1 MDGIKIDVTGN
12 IAKVTE
18 KPRRITSGT
27 IGLPVEF
34 TFDDQWDGLS
44 KKAVFRTGHFSI
56 VCELN
61 EEENTVPWEVLVFP
75 NMWLSI
81 GVYGVNEGGT
91 VSIPT
96 IWVNVS
102 VIQPGTVPDGA
113 SPAEPTPPV
122 WQRIEDEVDR
132 IGGVVDDVNNKYDGT
147 QGEVEKLNDRV
158 SDLEENGT
166 GGVAPMIVTLDDAT
180 GKASHTAAEIYNHN
194 KSGGAVF
201 VTRYGFTYP
210 VSRVASYQAD
220 FVYTDW
226 EQYTIHTIVIR
237 QDGQYEIVA
246 EEWVSNALFHDT
258 IGDISSALDELH
270 NYAQWLIN
278 GGAAE

>member
-1 MDGIKIDVTGN
+1 VTGN

-61 EEENTVPWEVLVFP
+61 EEGNTVPWEVLVFP

-122 WQRIEDEVDR
+122 WQRIEDEVNR
-132 IGGVVDDVNNKYDGT
+132 IGGVVDDVNDKYDDT
-147 QGEVEKLNDRV
+147 QEQVVANKKYISTLLGRIV
-158 SDLEENGT
+158 DLEKEKSMRVVFNMGDMVANYNAIEIANRVENG
-166 GGVAPMIVTLDDAT
+166 GYVSMDVEAMLVPLSFFDYGENRAYFDVFYDYGVMRYWVDADGSADAMT
-180 GKASHTAAEIYNHN
+180 INLATAA
-194 KSGGAVF
+194 
-201 VTRYGFTYP
+201 
-210 VSRVASYQAD
+210 D
-220 FVYTDW
+220 
-226 EQYTIHTIVIR
+226 
-237 QDGQYEIVA
+237 
-246 EEWVSNALFHDT
+246 
-258 IGDISSALDELH
+258 IGDISSALDEIRE
-270 NYAQWLIN
+270 YAESLIN
-278 GGAAE
+278 GGGSV

>member
-56 VCELN
+56 VCDLN
-61 EEENTVPWEVLVFP
+61 EEGNTVPWEVLVFP

-122 WQRIEDEVDR
+122 WQRIEDEVNR
-132 IGGVVDDVNNKYDGT
+132 IGGVVDQVNEEYAETK
-147 QGEVEKLNDRV
+147 EKCDKTKAQVDQLEKNITPLIVTANSSMDKANHNFEEIRNHVLAGGDAFLDTFMGHITLNDLSYGEGIAIFSKVVRNGITNYV
-158 SDLEENGT
+158 IDNEGNLELQRANLVTTAELGKLD
-166 GGVAPMIVTLDDAT
+166 VAL
-180 GKASHTAAEIYNHN
+180 AEILEYA
-194 KSGGAVF
+194 KSLTSGGE
-201 VTRYGFTYP
+201 
-210 VSRVASYQAD
+210 S
-220 FVYTDW
+220 
-226 EQYTIHTIVIR
+226 
-237 QDGQYEIVA
+237 
-246 EEWVSNALFHDT
+246 
-258 IGDISSALDELH
+258 
-270 NYAQWLIN
+270 
-278 GGAAE
+278 

>member
-27 IGLPVEF
+27 IGLPVVF

-56 VCELN
+56 VCDLN

-81 GVYGVNEGGT
+81 GVYGVNEVGT

-122 WQRIEDEVDR
+122 WQRIEDEVNR
-132 IGGVVDDVNNKYDGT
+132 IGDVVDQVNEEYADTKDKCDKT
-147 QGEVEKLNDRV
+147 KLQVDQLEKNITPL
-158 SDLEENGT
+158 
-166 GGVAPMIVTLDDAT
+166 IVTLDEST
-180 GKASHTAAEIYNHN
+180 GKASHTSAEIFGHCNKGGMIFLNHSN
-194 KSGGAVF
+194 N
-201 VTRYGFTYP
+201 YIPFTF
-210 VSRVASYQAD
+210 ASQ
-220 FVYTDW
+220 
-226 EQYTIHTIVIR
+226 
-237 QDGQYEIVA
+237 G
-246 EEWVSNALFHDT
+246 SALFEAFNETILLIFEIKSDGSYSVNDVEYAT
-258 IGDISSALDELH
+258 ADDIGDIATSLDGIIALQQSYIRED
-270 NYAQWLIN
+270 I
-278 GGAAE
+278 

>member
-56 VCELN
+56 VCDLN

-96 IWVNVS
+96 IWVNVA

-122 WQRIEDEVDR
+122 WQRIEDEVNR

-147 QGEVEKLNDRV
+147 REEVEKLNDRV
-158 SDLEENGT
+158 SDLKKNGT
-166 GGVAPMIVTLDDAT
+166 VMIVTLDAAT
-180 GKASHTAAEIYNHN
+180 GKASHTSTEILDHIRLGGRSIINNSGSYLQIIAASEMEA
-194 KSGGAVF
+194 GGSFILENNLVS
-201 VTRYGFTYP
+201 VMIDSDGRY
-210 VSRVASYQAD
+210 
-220 FVYTDW
+220 FVYHTSFA
-226 EQYTIHTIVIR
+226 TID
-237 QDGQYEIVA
+237 Q
-246 EEWVSNALFHDT
+246 
-258 IGDISSALDELH
+258 IGDISSALDEIRE
-270 NYAQWLIN
+270 YAESLIN
-278 GGAAE
+278 GGGSV